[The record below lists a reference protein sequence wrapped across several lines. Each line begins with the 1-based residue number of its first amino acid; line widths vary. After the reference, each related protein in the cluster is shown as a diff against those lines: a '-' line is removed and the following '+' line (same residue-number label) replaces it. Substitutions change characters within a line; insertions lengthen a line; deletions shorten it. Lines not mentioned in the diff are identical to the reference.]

1 MTDRRAAHVVVAL
14 ALAAAACGH
23 PEQKVVDQYFGAV
36 NARDND
42 TLSSFAVVNFDTKD
56 KRIDKWTIK
65 SPGEEQA
72 VDAPLIA
79 LVQALKDA
87 DAKVNENKKEYLK
100 YFFEHPTE
108 VDQVKPL
115 VNKPGAT
122 IPPKLQQYAARW
134 KEFTDKERELKKAA
148 AETKDALEK
157 EKRLVALSIGT
168 NEGLESMTGQM
179 KSKTLD
185 VAVTVGGETKDYTM
199 VLRKYEMTGGSQRT
213 LSRWVIYEL
222 KPQG

>member
-1 MTDRRAAHVVVAL
+1 MTDRRAVHVVVAL

-56 KRIDKWTIK
+56 KRIDNWKIN
-65 SPGEEQA
+65 GAGDEQV
-72 VDAPLIA
+72 VDAPLLG

-87 DAKVNENKKEYLK
+87 DAKVNDNKKEYLK

-122 IPPKLQQYAARW
+122 IPPKLQPYAARW
-134 KEFTDKERELKKAA
+134 KEFTDKERELKKAV
-148 AETKDALEK
+148 AEAKDAVEK

-168 NEGLESMTGQM
+168 NEGLEAMTGKM
-179 KSKTLD
+179 RSKTLD
-185 VAVTVGGETKDYTM
+185 VAISIGGETKDYTM
-199 VLRKYEMTGGSQRT
+199 VLRKFEMTGGTQRT
-213 LSRWVIYEL
+213 LNRWVIYEL
-222 KPQG
+222 KPKG

>member
-1 MTDRRAAHVVVAL
+1 MTDRRAAHVVVAM

-56 KRIDKWTIK
+56 KRIDNWKIN
-65 SPGEEQA
+65 GAGDEQV
-72 VDAPLIA
+72 VDAPLVG

-87 DAKVNENKKEYLK
+87 EAKVNDNKKEYLK

-115 VNKPGAT
+115 VNKPGAV
-122 IPPKLQQYAARW
+122 IPPKLQPYAARW
-134 KEFTDKERELKKAA
+134 KEFTDKERELKKAV
-148 AETKDALEK
+148 AEAKDALEK

-168 NEGLESMTGQM
+168 NEGLEGMAGKM
-179 KSKTLD
+179 RSKTLD
-185 VAVTVGGETKDYTM
+185 VAISIGGETKDYTM
-199 VLRKYEMTGGSQRT
+199 VLRKYEMTGGTQRT
-213 LSRWVIYEL
+213 LNRWVIYEL
-222 KPQG
+222 KPKA